1 MKKTLSLL
9 LSGLMA
15 LTMAVSALAI
25 PVTPGTQLPLE
36 TIYGFNGNIFYPIT
50 GLDPVDPGFSV
61 TPNPDALYWFGKATC
76 PVNNCKTECDVYL
89 LPAETTSLPYAYCKF
104 HGFNLVNFKDVTV
117 PGETANKTY
126 KILTTSYAGG
136 SILLDGNA
144 SMGEKI
150 VKRGDTVN
158 VSIVPEYGY
167 IIAGVYLNGYYIGEK
182 ESFQL
187 TNIYRDYSIRA
198 IFRKVDVNRPYTIT
212 ASAEGEGSVYAVVN
226 GKSIGAISSLTGTY
240 ADKVTLRF
248 TPVNSNYYVE
258 NVVINGVNKGKISSY
273 EVGRMLADMTV
284 KVTFAWNCPFTD
296 VTKEHLAAVEYV
308 SEIDVMGSPNK
319 HIDTDKFMGK
329 NSVTVRAM
337 ACYLAELGDVDG
349 KLNSVAERVQWAID
363 NGMLDAKEDQYA
375 KTTWTRACDML
386 NVFVRLLEKNGNLT
400 FKALEKADTAYAVA
414 STMKLVTEA
423 AYKANGAI
431 TRYDMAEICYA
442 VSLLEVK

>member
-9 LSGLMA
+9 LAGLMA
-15 LTMAVSALAI
+15 LSMAVSAMAI
-25 PVTPGTQLPLE
+25 TVTPGNQVALE
-36 TIYGFNGNIFYPIT
+36 TIYGINGSIYYPIV

-61 TPNPDALYWFGKATC
+61 TPNPDALYWFGNATC
-76 PVNNCKTECDVYL
+76 PVNNCNQKCEVYL

-104 HGFNLVNFKDVTV
+104 HGFNLVDFKNVTI
-117 PGETANKTY
+117 PGDTADKTY
-126 KILTTSYAGG
+126 KITTTSFAGG

-144 SMGEKI
+144 CMGEKI
-150 VKRGDTVN
+150 VNRGATVN
-158 VSIVPEYGY
+158 VSVVPEYGY
-167 IIAGVYLNGYYIGEK
+167 ITEAVYVNGYYVGDK
-182 ESFQL
+182 EVFQL

-198 IFRKVDVNRPYTIT
+198 IFRKVNVNKPYTIT
-212 ASAEGEGSVYAVVN
+212 ASAEGEGGVYAVVN

-258 NVVINGVNKGKISSY
+258 NVVINGVSKGKISTY

-296 VTKEHLAAVEYV
+296 VAKEHLAAVEYV

-337 ACYLAELGDVDG
+337 ACYLAELADVDD
-349 KLNSVAERVQWAID
+349 KLESVAQRIQWAVD
-363 NGMLDAKEDQYA
+363 NGLLDAKEDQYV

-386 NVFVRLLEKNGNLT
+386 NAFVRLLEKNGNLT

-414 STMKLVTEA
+414 SAMKLVTEA

-442 VSLLEVK
+442 VSQLEVK